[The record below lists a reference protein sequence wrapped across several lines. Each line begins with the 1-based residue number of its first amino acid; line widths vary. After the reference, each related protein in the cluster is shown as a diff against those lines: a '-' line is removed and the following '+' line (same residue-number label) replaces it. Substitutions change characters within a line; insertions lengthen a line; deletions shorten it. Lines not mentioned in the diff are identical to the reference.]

1 VIEGDVDTGVT
12 WTVQR
17 EDGLTVGED
26 EIAALMAPDASLD
39 EDVQTLVSAPEQ
51 DAAETLPGHGIAF
64 IVLSAPVDGN
74 VAAVLDATTGLEGA
88 SADDRDT
95 RAWRVTSEVESGAVE
110 SETAWWR
117 VAMLVLQGLVIVVVG
132 VLCVP
137 THAREERS

>member
-1 VIEGDVDTGVT
+1 
-12 WTVQR
+12 
-17 EDGLTVGED
+17 
-26 EIAALMAPDASLD
+26 
-39 EDVQTLVSAPEQ
+39 
-51 DAAETLPGHGIAF
+51 
-64 IVLSAPVDGN
+64 VLSAPVDGN